1 MIIEPIPAFT
11 DNYIWLI
18 KSKDHDYVYIVD
30 PGDGPAA
37 LEKLQS
43 ENLNLAAIIITHR
56 HPDHTG
62 GINLLVDYVK
72 KQGRTIP
79 VYGPDSEPIPQVTH
93 KLYEGDTISL
103 FDQYLF
109 TVYEMPG
116 HTLDHIVYFC
126 DSTPDQP
133 SLFCGDTLFAGGC
146 GRLFD
151 GSAEQHY
158 RSLSRI
164 AQWPDDTL
172 FYCAHE
178 YTADNLQFCK
188 TVEPDNSQ
196 IESRISN
203 TQVIRSKSLPTLPS
217 TIGIEKQSNPFLRT
231 DLASIQE
238 SVKNYWLN
246 RDGTTFND
254 TDPEQTFK
262 YLRLW
267 KDNTR

>member
-18 KSKDHDYVYIVD
+18 RSEEHDYVYLVD

-37 LEKLQS
+37 LEKLES
-43 ENLNLAAIIITHR
+43 ENLNLAAIIVTHR

-62 GINLLVDYVK
+62 GINLLVDYAK
-72 KQGRTIP
+72 KQGKTIP

-103 FDQYLF
+103 FGHIF
-109 TVYEMPG
+109 TVYAMPG

-126 DSTPDQP
+126 DSTPNP
-133 SLFCGDTLFAGGC
+133 TLFCGDTLFAAGC

-151 GSAEQHY
+151 GTAEQHY
-158 RSLSRI
+158 RSLTRI
-164 AQWPDDTL
+164 AQWPDETV

-178 YTADNLQFCK
+178 YTSDNLQFAK
-188 TVEPDNSQ
+188 SVEPDNAQ
-196 IESRISN
+196 IESRILDTN
-203 TQVIRSKSLPTLPS
+203 VARSKGLPSLPS
-217 TIGIEKQSNPFLRT
+217 TLGVEKNSNPFLRT
-231 DLASIQE
+231 HLSNIRESI
-238 SVKNYWLN
+238 KNYWLQQ
-246 RDGTTFND
+246 DGTGFDHTN
-254 TDPEQTFK
+254 PEQAFK